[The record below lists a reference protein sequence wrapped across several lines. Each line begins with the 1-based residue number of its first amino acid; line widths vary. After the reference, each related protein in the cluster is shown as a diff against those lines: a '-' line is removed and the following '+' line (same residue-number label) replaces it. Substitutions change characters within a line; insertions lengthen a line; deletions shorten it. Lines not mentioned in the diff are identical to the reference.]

1 MRKDCLLGVVAILA
15 TACLP
20 GSAAAQVTFNK
31 DVLPIVQ
38 QHCQMCHRP
47 GEVAPF
53 SLLTFNDARP
63 WARAIKTAVLTQQ
76 MPPWQVEPQYDHK
89 FSNAARLAQ
98 AERDILPHG
107 PMAARWKAIRKT
119 SRRRP
124 PSPMVGISSPT

>member
-1 MRKDCLLGVVAILA
+1 MRKHS
-15 TACLP
+15 LP
-20 GSAAAQVTFNK
+20 GMLAIVTVVLLPASAAAQVTFNK

-53 SLLTFNDARP
+53 SLLTYTDARP

-89 FSNAARLAQ
+89 FSNAARLTE
-98 AERDILPHG
+98 AERDLL
-107 PMAARWKAIRKT
+107 AAWADGGAIEGDPQD
-119 SRRRP
+119 RP
-124 PSPMVGISSPT
+124 APPTFTDGWTLQH

>member
-20 GSAAAQVTFNK
+20 GSAAAQITFNK

-63 WARAIKTAVLTQQ
+63 WARAIKTAVLTQAKKLGPELEARKADLAASTQ
-76 MPPWQVEPQYDHK
+76 AAIVEVLVKKSMRTGASVVVVFASSTYVLK
-89 FSNAARLAQ
+89 K
-98 AERDILPHG
+98 LPV
-107 PMAARWKAIRKT
+107 T
-119 SRRRP
+119 
-124 PSPMVGISSPT
+124 PSASV